1 MKLKNQLHKVFL
13 LFVAIV
19 AMSSGVTS
27 QIVFEG
33 SNISVN
39 NSLTGSYSS
48 LSTNGSQTVS
58 TDELIMLVSLDYGDV
73 TNPNMT
79 QGTVS
84 IGYDLEYPN
93 SSGSSVVAS
102 GVLTVNSN
110 DLRDAKQYIRSNF
123 HPSSA
128 VRLTVTSVTGT
139 VPGNLR
145 LKVDYQAKYKYHLHS
160 SSNINYQSVKLI
172 SLQESKVML
181 SWSSHSSNGANKDY
195 FDSYDLE
202 ILKVDPKKGSGGS
215 YTLYKDWSKALKV
228 RVDGGTRSYAFMPSS
243 GEGYYVW
250 RVRPIGSQYSGGA
263 TNVKNIGEWSNLSVD
278 AVLSNFYTSAS
289 TDGGQK
295 FVGTIPPAY
304 KPGGGSANNEFF
316 IEQSFEQGK
325 NWSYMQQFAE
335 GGKRKEVVTYAN
347 GLNQV
352 RQTQTKLN
360 SRDEVVANATVY
372 DYSGRGALNTMMA
385 PTQKSY
391 FEYDNHFM
399 ISSSTGGVYSAADF
413 DTDGKMFAPESVK
426 STSSLS
432 QYYGDE
438 NNGTM
443 DGLYVADGEGQTYTR
458 NVYTPD
464 ATGRVWVQGGV
475 GEVLKLGDPTNVSG
489 THNTVVEYGSVAQQE
504 LDYIFGNE
512 APLAENVYKTS
523 TRDPNG
529 VTSIN
534 YMTKKGEVL
543 ATMLDGARVTDY
555 SDRLTPVGGMQ
566 TITVEDAL
574 PEGLLSSDGFSSS
587 SSKTLMV
594 MGAGT
599 FNSVKADQIDLT
611 YSFSPSDFNLDCDN
625 GCGDCNDICSECDYK
640 VYITITSPKYPSD
653 PDRNVRLEINIPPS
667 YLLECGQTNAV
678 YSNLLNGSAPGSIT
692 VSAVDY
698 TNTSTAGNAVSSSF
712 LSGIT
717 SGTIHLKPGVYSI
730 EKEVVINDLEGP
742 NSGQT
747 YLDYYISELES
758 QYENWTLTEN
768 CCGPYSLPASQ
779 WSCDTIEGFT
789 CADPNFNSKATALA
803 TTLYNYVQK
812 EKTYQLNDGNNTYYK
827 NILTKPA
834 GDLLSN
840 NISQTSIA
848 DFKGLI
854 TDWIC
859 DKGIASNTI
868 LSCIT
873 LYGELLDNNITIAES
888 MANGGIQ
895 NPGSAAGAFK
905 ENYDFLLGVFNC
917 LSVSST
923 GTDCSYWIDIVAYGQ
938 NGSSQDFIDAVNQ
951 ANSMNK
957 GLIVTYNNILHP
969 GGPPN
974 IGSLP
979 PSQLKIVEV
988 VHSGFYS
995 PVSFYQNHNTF
1006 IDKTQALAQD
1016 NCLRY
1021 LQYPNSTVNTGS
1033 EASDR
1038 AALAEMGCDC
1048 LGKIPNPMPDMKDE
1062 ISNTTTSTELELS
1075 CEEQCDDNK
1084 VMYEVAYNNAVL
1096 AANLANGH
1104 TDIYSDDWKDDIA
1117 GIVSTKKDCE
1127 IELMVAHCKT
1137 KCHKELHTYL
1147 EGKAKYDVETKN
1159 TNPFSI
1165 VDFGVDQISIQGPLS
1180 GGDFDMT
1187 NVYSNTEVQD
1197 ELAKERQ
1204 DFEDVV
1210 LGTAHYAPYISN
1222 GYSVSNYQKEV
1233 KEEIVKFFYDKLE
1246 RGMSERSTWVS
1257 YNAQHSIT
1265 SIGSQGDKMN
1275 TYEEDFKL
1283 ADGTGTLKTV
1293 TAQVNVIFR
1302 EIMPNDFSDDEILE
1316 LNIRLL
1322 CSTGAEIFS
1331 WAVAPENLSDLD
1343 HCGIFK
1349 GISPSG
1355 YDVRYH
1361 IAEFYFDQFDN
1372 FHAVPSENMC
1382 WKSNSE
1388 WYHYNK
1394 VTPVDY
1400 SAIAMID
1407 VSSLSGNVLLLL
1419 KSDDGT
1425 SINTDW
1431 AMDHTI
1437 SVGTPYTQ
1445 TAASIA
1451 DEINKTSS
1459 NPIMRAISD
1468 GSEVK
1473 VYLYDDESLPEIT
1486 SPSPISLVNNGSVI
1500 AGFSY
1505 PSEVSGSNNQ
1515 SLSSLASCVTTSATS
1530 SNCPY
1535 GYEEV
1540 KGGLMNIKTPGF
1552 DVTDAQ
1558 VMQVLG
1564 NDIADFWETSFKTL
1578 IDSRQP
1584 TGATVFYTTLATP
1597 ITDETVVGEVYEE
1610 EKKWVT
1616 PKGELTAKTYVEA
1629 QISEIEQTSEMGVVT
1644 KSSENIITMVKL
1656 TLEYACE
1663 SGSETPIVRFEINP
1677 QIGGNHDSWM
1687 RGLTIETGSIYD
1699 YSGASYAPYL
1709 YNNVNRKVFNDIT
1722 YNGSGEF
1729 FQIDLNPNMLHY
1741 TGTPPSGSVNG
1752 SGVVDVYQGPVVSS
1766 NVRYLGCYVPF
1777 TYGHV
1782 SGSTYNTTLKSSVD
1796 YDAGQIQLFRSQSV
1810 DCYDYN
1816 KSCDVCVR
1824 YTFELDNTPKDIEVP
1839 LSCEEI
1845 QQQNQNNAIR
1855 GLLSAC
1861 LEDKTNEL
1869 KENYKKCAEDYTD
1882 NLSMRYDLVAGQYT
1896 LYYYDR
1902 AGNLIETVPPLGV
1915 NLLNSTQ
1922 VSSVKTYRDDPNGKT
1937 PVYPSHTMRTKYRY
1951 NSLKQLVWQDT
1962 PDGGQSQFGYNNLG
1976 QLVLSQN
1983 SNQDD
1988 NNNKFSYTKY
1998 DPLGRVIEVG
2008 QLNKTSGTISFDQ
2021 MLASFIA
2028 NPNALGYTT
2037 SEEVYTQ
2044 YGKSRNSTAAI
2055 TGQSGGVT
2063 SIALENVRNRVEK
2076 TWNDHVTTYYSYDMH
2091 GNVKRLIHDMDEIGV
2106 KILDYEYDLVSGNV
2120 NQVKYNSHYD
2130 VDSEDQFYHRYNYD
2144 EDNRITE
2151 VYTSKD
2157 GVLWDRDAA
2166 YEYYLHG
2173 PLSRIELGQ
2182 DEIQG
2187 IDYVYTLQGFLK
2199 SVNTVDLDT
2208 KGRNDKG
2215 ADGAHVGY
2223 IGITNVSGS
2232 VGSAT
2237 LSLNGSSTTYSFTSV
2252 STPELFALA
2261 LSSEINAS
2269 YEKASTGLLNRLKAE
2284 VIDGTTI
2291 KIYATGETSLPSGLA
2306 LTASNVTITKKD
2318 FAINSTARDAF
2329 AMELGYFD
2337 GDYQRKETRIGKNGQ
2352 YNPFT
2357 ASGSDVNSNT
2367 SLYNGNIST
2376 WLTNTFTG
2384 GLTMDEY
2391 DVKMNVYRYDA
2402 LNRILNSDF
2411 KWWDGAKYKD
2421 SDMRYNESFTYDANG
2436 NIKTVDRYGTS
2447 SQGKV
2452 DDMDYQ
2458 YVSPGVNN
2466 RLDHIEDASSVIP
2479 SGTSDFHMGTQG
2491 DENYEYDDMG
2501 NLVNDNYNDTEIEWN
2516 VIGKVERVIG
2526 SSETIIFEYDGM
2538 GNRITKEVLTNSG
2551 GLIKKQYY
2559 LRDASGNVMA
2569 IYDKKPVGSSV
2580 TLKLSEVP
2588 LYGSDRLGNKNMNQ
2602 EIATQT
2608 NVSVNNYQFTKSQTQ
2623 TDFNVTA
2630 PNPYTTVTS
2639 STRTVGA
2646 KSYELKD
2653 HLGNVRSV
2661 VTDRKK
2667 AIVGRNYLSFDG
2679 TSDFVNIPNTSAVNL
2694 ANTLTYEAWINPS
2707 KVTGHNMVVTKEW
2720 CTGNQYSYY
2729 LTVLNG
2735 KLRWVWNATGN
2746 CSNGSEVY
2754 ETTSA
2759 VITPNEWQHIAVV
2772 HTTTSVKMYLNGVL
2786 VSGALRAGDSY
2797 SSIKLT
2803 TQSIRVGTYR
2813 NGNGSYGLH
2822 FTGGIDDVRLWNDA
2836 RTASEISGNMNNE
2849 LSGNEA
2855 NLAGYWKF
2863 NEGTGTAVADAS
2875 PNGSNGILGAG
2886 SGTQPS
2892 WVSASGV
2899 EGYMAEVISAAD
2911 YYAFGSLMPMRNASS
2926 DDYRYGFNGHEKDD
2940 EVKGTG
2946 NSYNFGARIYD
2957 SRVGRFLSMDPWT
2970 KKYAWQTPYAYHR
2983 NSPIVSVDWKG
2994 FGDPTEEEKKKIND
3008 GISKALD
3015 QSTSQRAEQMFNQSV
3030 MPAYEREADESETWT
3045 TDIESIIDIDHRK
3058 EWRGMNNSID
3068 YVEGNAVV
3076 HFYAG
3081 ISDEANT
3088 IRDVVF
3094 FGKMANMSNGKSG
3107 YYVRFAAGNN
3117 REVAHLKFETKEAY
3131 NQFKKQYVAEV
3142 RSKVLELAKAYDVA
3156 NGTGTYHADRWKKYY
3171 QELDSYENN
3180 SEINLENNE

>member
-19 AMSSGVTS
+19 AMSGSVIS

-33 SNISVN
+33 SNILVN

-73 TNPNMT
+73 TNPNIT
-79 QGTVS
+79 QGTISV
-84 IGYDLEYPN
+84 GYDLEYSN
-93 SSGSSVVAS
+93 SSGSSVVLS

-123 HPSSA
+123 HSSSA

-139 VPGNLR
+139 IPNNLR

-160 SSNINYQSVKLI
+160 SSNINYQSVDVI
-172 SLQESKVML
+172 SAQESKVML
-181 SWSSHSSNGANKDY
+181 SWSSHSSNGTNRDY
-195 FDSYDLE
+195 FESYDLE

-228 RVDGGTRSYAFMPSS
+228 RVDGGVRSYAFMPSS

-263 TNVKNIGEWSNLSVD
+263 TNVKNIGEWSSLSID
-278 AVLSNFYTSAS
+278 ASLGHFYTPAS

-295 FVGTIPPAY
+295 FKVTSPSGNY
-304 KPGGGSANNEFF
+304 KPGGSSANNEFF
-316 IEQSFEQGK
+316 IDQSFEQGK

-360 SRDEVVANATVY
+360 SREEVVANATVY

-413 DTDGKMFAPESVK
+413 DTDGKMFAPNSVK

-432 QYYGDE
+432 QYYSDQ
-438 NNGTM
+438 NNGSM

-475 GEVLKLGDPTNVSG
+475 GDVLKLGDPTNVSG
-489 THNTVVEYGSVAQQE
+489 AHNTVVEYGSVAQQE

-555 SDRLTPVGGMQ
+555 SNRQTPVGGMQ

-574 PEGLLSSDGFSSS
+574 SEGMLSSDGYSSS

-625 GCGDCNDICSECDYK
+625 GCGDCDDICSECDYK

-678 YSNLLNGSAPGSIT
+678 YSNLLNGSAPGNIT

-698 TNTSTAGNAVSSSF
+698 TNTSTAGNTVSSAF

-717 SGTIHLKPGVYSI
+717 SGTIHLKPGVYTI

-768 CCGPYSLPASQ
+768 CCGPYSLPAPQ

-854 TDWIC
+854 TDWMC
-859 DKGIASNTI
+859 NEGIASNTI

-917 LSVSST
+917 LSVSSE
-923 GTDCSYWIDIVAYGQ
+923 GPGCSYWIDIVAYGQ
-938 NGSSQDFIDAVNQ
+938 NGSSQEFIDAVNL
-951 ANSMNK
+951 ANMKNK
-957 GLIVTYNNILHP
+957 GIIVTYNNIEHP

-974 IGSLP
+974 IGGI
-979 PSQLKIVEV
+979 PSNQVKLVEV

-995 PVSFYQNHNTF
+995 SASFYQNHNTH
-1006 IDKTQALAQD
+1006 IDKTQALAHD

-1021 LQYPNSTVNTGS
+1021 LQYPNSTVNTGA
-1033 EASDR
+1033 EESDR

-1048 LGKIPNPMPDMKDE
+1048 LEKIPDPMPEMKDE
-1062 ISNTTTSTELELS
+1062 ISNSTASVELELS

-1084 VMYEVAYNNAVL
+1084 LMYEVAYNNAVL

-1104 TDIYSDDWKDDIA
+1104 TDIYSDDWEDDIA

-1147 EGKAKYDVETKN
+1147 EGRAKFDSETN
-1159 TNPFSI
+1159 NENSFSI
-1165 VDFGVDQISIQGPLS
+1165 NGVGVDQISIPGTFKMS
-1180 GGDFDMT
+1180 D
-1187 NVYSNTEVQD
+1187 VYDDTEVQQR
-1197 ELAKERQ
+1197 LAKERQ
-1204 DFEDVV
+1204 DIEDVV
-1210 LGTAHYAPYISN
+1210 LGTAHYAPYIQN
-1222 GYSVSNYQKEV
+1222 GYSVSDYQKEV
-1233 KEEIVKFFYDKLE
+1233 KEEIVKFFYDNLE
-1246 RGMSERSTWVS
+1246 RGMSERSNWVS
-1257 YNAQHSIT
+1257 PNPQHVLT
-1265 SIGSQGDKMN
+1265 PLGSQGDRMN
-1275 TYEEDFKL
+1275 TYEKGFSL
-1283 ADGTGTLKTV
+1283 SDGTGTLRSV

-1316 LNIRLL
+1316 LNVRLL

-1349 GISPSG
+1349 GVSPSG

-1400 SAIAMID
+1400 TAIASID
-1407 VSSLSGNVLLLL
+1407 ISDFPWGGSTEFLL
-1419 KSDDGT
+1419 KYDDGT
-1425 SINTDW
+1425 NVEYVMNKKVLAGSTYSES
-1431 AMDHTI
+1431 ATL
-1437 SVGTPYTQ
+1437 
-1445 TAASIA
+1445 IA

-1459 NPIMRAISD
+1459 NPIMRASSSGNIL
-1468 GSEVK
+1468 K
-1473 VYLYDDESLPEIT
+1473 VYLYDEEALIEPSLIKLEGT
-1486 SPSPISLVNNGSVI
+1486 LSGDFVN
-1500 AGFSY
+1500 FDY
-1505 PSEVSGSNNQ
+1505 PSEVSSNK
-1515 SLSSLASCVTTSATS
+1515 SLDALNTCSTASATS
-1530 SNCPY
+1530 TNCPY
-1535 GYEEV
+1535 GYAEV
-1540 KGGLMNIKTPGF
+1540 IGNSVSSLSGI
-1552 DVTDAQ
+1552 DVSVDQ
-1558 VMQVLG
+1558 EMQVLG
-1564 NDIADFWETSFKTL
+1564 DDIADFWKTSFKTL
-1578 IDSRQP
+1578 IDSRQA
-1584 TGATVFYTTLATP
+1584 TGVSATYTTSLPTP
-1597 ITDETVVGEVYEE
+1597 VANETIYVEVYED
-1610 EKKWVT
+1610 EKEWIT
-1616 PKGELTAKTYVEA
+1616 STAGLLRAKTYVEA
-1629 QISEIEQTSEMGVVT
+1629 QISEIEETSETGVVT
-1644 KSSENIITMVKL
+1644 KSRESIITMVKL
-1656 TLEYACE
+1656 TLENDCE
-1663 SGSETPIVRFEINP
+1663 SGP
-1677 QIGGNHDSWM
+1677 QQPNIIAGFQIEPQNANSHDSWM
-1687 RGLTIETGSIYD
+1687 RGLTIETGSYYD
-1699 YSGASYAPYL
+1699 YSGASYTPYL
-1709 YNNVNRKVFNDIT
+1709 YNNVNRKVFNDIV

-1729 FQIDLNPNMLHY
+1729 FQIDLNPNMLYY
-1741 TGTPPSGSVNG
+1741 TGNPPVGSVNG
-1752 SGVVDVYQGPVVSS
+1752 SGVVNVYQGISS
-1766 NVRYLGCYVPF
+1766 NVEYLGCYVPF

-1782 SGSTYNTTLKSSVD
+1782 SGNTYNTTAKSSTD
-1796 YDAGQIQLFRSQSV
+1796 YDASEIDEFRKQTNCANYYS
-1810 DCYDYN
+1810 

-1824 YTFELDNTPKDIEVP
+1824 YTFEVDNTPKDIEVP

-1915 NLLNSTQ
+1915 NLLNASQ
-1922 VSSVKTYRDDPNGKT
+1922 VSSVKTYRDNPAGNT

-1998 DPLGRVIEVG
+1998 DKLGRVVEVG
-2008 QLNKTSGTISFDQ
+2008 QVTSSSAVSFDQ
-2021 MLASFIA
+2021 MLTNIILDPS
-2028 NPNALGYTT
+2028 LSGYTT

-2044 YGKSRNSTAAI
+2044 YGKSRNSTADI
-2055 TGQSGGVT
+2055 TNQTGGVT

-2091 GNVKRLIHDMDEIGV
+2091 GNVKKLIHDMDEIGV

-2157 GVLWDRDAA
+2157 GILWDRDAA

-2187 IDYVYTLQGFLK
+2187 VDYVYTLQGFLK

-2223 IGITNVSGS
+2223 IDITNVSGS
-2232 VGSAT
+2232 VSSAT

-2269 YEKASTGLLNRLKAE
+2269 YEKASSGLLNRLKAE
-2284 VIDGTTI
+2284 VVGDHKV
-2291 KIYATGETSLPSGLA
+2291 KIYATGEGSLPTGLG
-2306 LTASNVTITKKD
+2306 LTAAGVTITKKD

-2337 GDYQRKETRIGKNGQ
+2337 GDYQRKETRIGKHSQ

-2357 ASGSDVNSNT
+2357 AAGSDVNSNT

-2411 KWWDGAKYKD
+2411 KWWDGAKYLDDGK
-2421 SDMRYNESFTYDANG
+2421 RYDESFTYDANG

-2516 VIGKVERVIG
+2516 VIGKVKRVIG

-2569 IYDKKPVGSSV
+2569 IYDKKPVGNNV
-2580 TLKLSEVP
+2580 ILKLSEVP

-2667 AIVGRNYLSFDG
+2667 ADYSRKYLEFGEVNDGLNDYVRVNATISSFTNDLTIEMWVKPKDFANRHDLISLWWKNAGHIGVFQNGYLKFYYGDG
-2679 TSDFVNIPNTSAVNL
+2679 TNYDHLT
-2694 ANTLTYEAWINPS
+2694 ANVPLVE
-2707 KVTGHNMVVTKEW
+2707 
-2720 CTGNQYSYY
+2720 
-2729 LTVLNG
+2729 
-2735 KLRWVWNATGN
+2735 
-2746 CSNGSEVY
+2746 
-2754 ETTSA
+2754 
-2759 VITPNEWQHIAVV
+2759 NEWSHIAVV
-2772 HTTTSVKMYLNGVL
+2772 KNVTAGTVTWYINGVERGTDNL
-2786 VSGALRAGDSY
+2786 TYNAIPHTRTSFNIGQSWTGAPTLGGMDEVRIWSTPRTQEQIQSYMNKRLSGSESNLECYYPMDNIVNQVVKDY
-2797 SSIKLT
+2797 SSHG
-2803 TQSIRVGTYR
+2803 R
-2813 NGNGSYGLH
+2813 
-2822 FTGGIDDVRLWNDA
+2822 D
-2836 RTASEISGNMNNE
+2836 
-2849 LSGNEA
+2849 
-2855 NLAGYWKF
+2855 
-2863 NEGTGTAVADAS
+2863 
-2875 PNGSNGILGAG
+2875 GILGTN
-2886 SGTQPS
+2886 SSVQSSDPTPK
-2892 WVSASGV
+2892 VEGV
-2899 EGYMAEVISAAD
+2899 EYLAEVISAAD
-2911 YYAFGSLMPMRNASS
+2911 YYAFGSLMPMRNAST

-2940 EVKGTG
+2940 EIKGTS
-2946 NSYNFGARIYD
+2946 NSLDFGARIYD
-2957 SRVGRFLSMDPWT
+2957 PRIGKFLSVDPWAH
-2970 KKYAWQTPYAYHR
+2970 KYSWQSPYAYFK
-2983 NSPIVSVDWKG
+2983 NSPVSVIDYKG
-2994 FGDPTEEEKKKIND
+2994 KGEKVFVTGEDADEATEKIDASTSLNITRGENGELHATGDAVTEKDKKLLEAIND
-3008 GISKALD
+3008 DKKVVDL
-3015 QSTSQRAEQMFNQSV
+3015 ST
-3030 MPAYEREADESETWT
+3030 
-3045 TDIESIIDIDHRK
+3045 
-3058 EWRGMNNSID
+3058 
-3068 YVEGNAVV
+3068 
-3076 HFYAG
+3076 
-3081 ISDEANT
+3081 
-3088 IRDVVF
+3088 
-3094 FGKMANMSNGKSG
+3094 
-3107 YYVRFAAGNN
+3107 
-3117 REVAHLKFETKEAY
+3117 TKEKTYYSKEGTGPYPLVPAGYEGSTVIPNTGFTVAVQWINMEAINAIANIIGEKPGETLIHEINEAY
-3131 NQFKKQYVAEV
+3131 IGATNDPGGNYTSSYKSSHKAAYSLDRVQVELEFNRVTTNQDVIILQARIKGTTQWYN
-3142 RSKVLELAKAYDVA
+3142 VLEIPK
-3156 NGTGTYHADRWKKYY
+3156 
-3171 QELDSYENN
+3171 
-3180 SEINLENNE
+3180 